1 MEDHKNWSEGLVDII
16 LGLPTDAV
24 KDPGFCVKVGLA
36 IAPKEMGRLGGLKGG
51 PERARRLSPER
62 RKEIAQKAAR
72 ARWDKKIDEGIPPG
86 MTARRSR

>member
-1 MEDHKNWSEGLVDII
+1 MTLSYPEDGVFNLAKII
-16 LGLPTDAV
+16 INLPI
-24 KDPGFCVKVGLA
+24 KDPELLIRIGLA

-72 ARWDKKIDEGIPPG
+72 ARWEKTEAP
-86 MTARRSR
+86 